1 MAGVGVE
8 GDEVSEV
15 VEGYSTPPG
24 VPVPGV
30 TERQPATMTMD
41 AIISVVRKLFIIEL
55 IAG

>member
-24 VPVPGV
+24 VLVPGV